1 MKYASI
7 FGGYAESMQVMIDNS
22 LDRFRPTWYSKYFT
36 FAPPQTQLTYT
47 SAIGKSRIEA
57 AASVVD
63 RDSRTPLRSRAAIQ
77 KLSGEI
83 PAIREMLTMSED
95 NYRDFLALQSLN
107 VDDQAKKDQIKDL
120 VFNDV
125 RIVGDS
131 AHKRLDIF
139 ALQAVSTG
147 EIKVDI
153 NINPDGLVLTNPI
166 PLLMPSANKINAN
179 VAWSTPTTATPIV
192 DITTVINAARAKGV
206 TFSKILMDW
215 STFVSFGKIKEVV
228 DSLTSFNSGQKG
240 ASLATIDKVNEYLS
254 ANRLPVI
261 EVVNEMIGIE
271 KDGVVGAINPWE
283 VANVAFVPAG
293 NLGVIK
299 HAIAI
304 EELSKVSGVSY
315 STFNKALISKWSENE
330 PFAEYTKV
338 ELNAFPALE
347 QIDRVYLL
355 STTKAFA

>member
-7 FGGYAESMQVMIDNS
+7 FGGYAEAMQVMIDNS
-22 LDRFRPTWYSKYFT
+22 LERFRPTWYQKYFSW
-36 FAPPQTQLTYT
+36 AAPQTQLTYT

-107 VDDQAKKDQIKDL
+107 VDDQAKRDQIKEL
-120 VFNDV
+120 IFNDV

-147 EIKVDI
+147 EINIDI
-153 NINPDGLVLTNPI
+153 NINPDGLVLANPI
-166 PLLMPSANKINAN
+166 SLLMPAGNKHNAAK
-179 VAWSTPTTATPIV
+179 AWSDPTSTPFT
-192 DITTVINAARAKGV
+192 DITTVVNAARPKGVIFAKILMDYATFV
-206 TFSKILMDW
+206 TFSKN
-215 STFVSFGKIKEVV
+215 KEVV
-228 DSLTSFNSGQKG
+228 DSLSAFNVMQKG
-240 ASLATIDKVNEYLS
+240 AAIATVERANEYLT

-304 EELSKVSGVSY
+304 EEISKVSGVSY